1 MDSSTWTH
9 PREERLVGR
18 ALVTFVTPLR
28 LCLAGG
34 FLPARLPDDDEDD
47 EDDGNNGPSLGLIE
61 TQ

>member
-1 MDSSTWTH
+1 MNNSTLTH

-34 FLPARLPDDDEDD
+34 FLTGRPPDDDEDD
-47 EDDGNNGPSLGLIE
+47 ANNGPSLGLIE